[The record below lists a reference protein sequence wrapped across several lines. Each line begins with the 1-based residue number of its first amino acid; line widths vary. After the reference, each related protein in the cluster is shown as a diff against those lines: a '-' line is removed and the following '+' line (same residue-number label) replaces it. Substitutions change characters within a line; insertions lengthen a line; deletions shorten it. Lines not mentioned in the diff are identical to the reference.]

1 MSHNDF
7 NLLAAARQEM
17 IDHGF
22 APDFPPEADRQLA
35 AIRPGIQPGSDASL
49 RDLTGLLWS
58 SIDNDDSRD
67 LDQIEW
73 AERTGEGIRV
83 LVGVADVDSLVDKGT
98 PIDCHAAQETTT
110 VYTGVRTFPMLP
122 ERLSTDLTSLN
133 EEQERA
139 AVVIEMVVAA
149 DGAVAK
155 SGIYRA
161 RVHNCAQ
168 LAYNAVGAWLE
179 GTGPSPAKV
188 AASADLAAQLK
199 LQDEAAGIL
208 REARHRLG
216 ALTFD
221 RLEAQPVFV
230 DGKVQ
235 DITAR
240 AANRAAHLIE
250 DFMIAANEVMART
263 LRDAGVSSI
272 RRVVKEPERWPRIVE
287 LAKQYG
293 DTLPATPDP
302 GALNAFLL
310 RRKAADPVHYADVS
324 LSVLKLMGP
333 GEYVLMRP
341 GDPPQGHFGLAAHD
355 YTHSTAPNRRFAD
368 VVTQRL
374 IKAHAAGTKVGYADD
389 ELDGI
394 AKNCTLKEDAARKV
408 ERAMTKRM
416 AAVALQH
423 RIGENFQAV
432 VTGNTPKGVFVR
444 IFNPP
449 VEGRLM
455 RGEHGLDVGDRLR
468 VTLLSTDPQ
477 RGFLDFGRVS

>member
-1 MSHNDF
+1 MPYDNFD
-7 NLLAAARQEM
+7 LATAARQEM

-22 APDFPPEADRQLA
+22 APDFPPEAERQLA
-35 AIRPGIQPGSDASL
+35 AIQPRPEPGL

-73 AERTGEGIRV
+73 AERAADGIRV
-83 LVGVADVDSLVDKGT
+83 LVGVADVDSLVGKGT
-98 PIDCHAAQETTT
+98 PIDAHAAQETTT

-133 EEQERA
+133 EDQERA
-139 AVVIEMVVAA
+139 AVVIEMMLAA
-149 DGAVAK
+149 DGSVAK
-155 SGIYRA
+155 SSIYRA
-161 RVHNCAQ
+161 RVRNRAQ
-168 LAYNAVGAWLE
+168 LAYSGVGAWLE
-179 GTGPSPAKV
+179 GTGPAPAKV
-188 AASADLAAQLK
+188 AASAELAAQLK
-199 LQDEAAGIL
+199 LQDEAAGLL

-221 RLEAQPVFV
+221 RLEAQPVFA

-240 AANRAAHLIE
+240 TSNRAAHLIE
-250 DFMIAANEVMART
+250 DFMIAANEVMAST
-263 LRDAGVSSI
+263 LRSAGVSSI

-287 LAKQYG
+287 LASQHQ
-293 DTLPATPDP
+293 DTLPAAPDP
-302 GALNAFLL
+302 GALNAFLQ
-310 RRKAADPVHYADVS
+310 RRKAADPVHYADLS
-324 LSVLKLMGP
+324 LAVLKLMGP

-368 VVTQRL
+368 MVTQRL
-374 IKAHAAGTKVGYADD
+374 IKAHAAGAGAGYTDD
-389 ELDGI
+389 ELDEI

-423 RIGENFQAV
+423 RIGETFQAV

-444 IFNPP
+444 ISDPP
-449 VEGRLM
+449 VEGRVM
-455 RGEHGLDVGDRLR
+455 RGEQGLDVGESLR
-468 VTLLSTDPQ
+468 VKLLSTDPQ
-477 RGFLDFGRVS
+477 RGYLDFGRVS